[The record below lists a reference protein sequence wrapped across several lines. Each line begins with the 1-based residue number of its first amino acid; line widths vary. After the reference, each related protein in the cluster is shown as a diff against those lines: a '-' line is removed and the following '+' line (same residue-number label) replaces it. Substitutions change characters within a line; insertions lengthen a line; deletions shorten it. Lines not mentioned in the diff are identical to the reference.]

1 MPDVLGGRE
10 ERVNRRLRSLAP
22 SDRYTD
28 KQTLMLLSTSVM
40 GMIADIAAQ
49 LGAPASRS
57 HPPLPS
63 QNHLALPTDMAS
75 NIFMHHF
82 LAKAKL
88 PLVLR
93 YVRFYPCIAFRFV
106 VDTPSCHR
114 NDRILPHSLSFPQI
128 FDDQVCLSF
137 GSPCV
142 SFSCFSFMVTVYR

>member
-75 NIFMHHF
+75 NIFMHHS

-88 PLVLR
+88 PLVPFQFDTSASTHAPRSDLLLIH
-93 YVRFYPCIAFRFV
+93 PLATAMTAFSL
-106 VDTPSCHR
+106 TPS
-114 NDRILPHSLSFPQI
+114 LSHKYSTIKFA
-128 FDDQVCLSF
+128 
-137 GSPCV
+137 
-142 SFSCFSFMVTVYR
+142 